1 MKNEDGEPVEPETE
15 VPIAE
20 VEKVIN
26 KMIDETKNSN
36 KRIKYVFDGY
46 THANVDQFI

>member
-1 MKNEDGEPVEPETE
+1 MKNEDGEPVEPDTE

-20 VEKVIN
+20 VEKVVN
-26 KMIDETKNSN
+26 KIIDDNKNAN

-46 THANVDQFI
+46 THAKVD